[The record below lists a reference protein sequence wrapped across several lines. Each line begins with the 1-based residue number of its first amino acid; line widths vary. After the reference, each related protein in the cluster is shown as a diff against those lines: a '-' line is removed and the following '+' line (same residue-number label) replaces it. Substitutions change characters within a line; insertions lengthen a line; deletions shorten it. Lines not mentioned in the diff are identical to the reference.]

1 MAMQICGAPASW
13 GVDTPENP
21 YLPSW
26 TKVLSEAHQ
35 AGYTAIELG
44 PYGYMPIDAEVV
56 AAELEKNQLAIVAGT
71 IFHDLVDPANQ
82 PSVLEA
88 VDNIC
93 RLITDPRLPKL
104 PVMEGQKFPTPYMTV
119 MD

>member
-1 MAMQICGAPASW
+1 MAMHICGAPASW
-13 GVDTPENP
+13 GVDNPENP
-21 YLPSW
+21 YLAAW

-44 PYGYMPIDAEVV
+44 PYGYMPIDPVVV
-56 AAELEKNQLAIVAGT
+56 AEELEKNQLAIVAGT

-93 RLITDPRLPKL
+93 KLITDDRLPKL
-104 PVMEGQKFPTPYMTV
+104 PVL
-119 MD
+119 